1 MELTYICAIAFIL
14 VTSVYYFFPMV
25 GKLPLTL
32 DMLYSQSFKN
42 YNQLNRAR
50 LFLYFVT
57 VLITQFVVVVVYLVN
72 TCNNGTAG
80 QNVSSAA
87 LSTLLP
93 WTFIFGLMILVLL
106 NYPNIKAAFSNV
118 VGYYFVAN
126 KANQIFNSLLFNTTL
141 SSLGEGAVDENVK
154 TASNAVTKILSN
166 NAIVINK
173 MTPGTFASTWQL
185 LEPLMTTDKTILSQN
200 HDELFKLIVYKDN
213 IGEAFWYLYTG
224 ILIISIVGYNISATG
239 CPMSAK
245 GLAEKYNDYEASQNP
260 EKAPATTAAA
270 AVTA

>member
-154 TASNAVTKILSN
+154 T
-166 NAIVINK
+166 
-173 MTPGTFASTWQL
+173 PGTFASTWQL